1 MTSPITAS
9 VSSTATGTSFLG
21 GLEIK
26 IVTVKMQGLPEPQ
39 DIINECQVRYA
50 IKNGALPQNREI
62 RWIVAVGPYFV
73 IYSAQFSEAE

>member
-1 MTSPITAS
+1 MTGDMTSPITAS

-26 IVTVKMQGLPEPQ
+26 IATVKMQGLPEPQ

-50 IKNGALPQNREI
+50 FAKASLQ
-62 RWIVAVGPYFV
+62 ADD
-73 IYSAQFSEAE
+73 